1 MEDDMNTTLSVIE
14 RIDVVERLEDALA
27 GLSREELANL
37 ILGFDD
43 VRIAAIDAL
52 AEAFGDMADRGEFD
66 AIKSPDDAVHELKRL
81 AKELA

>member
-1 MEDDMNTTLSVIE
+1 MSTTLSVIE
-14 RIDVVERLEDALA
+14 RIDLVERMADALA
-27 GLSREELANL
+27 GLSREELMLL

-43 VRIAAIDAL
+43 VKIAAIDAL
-52 AEAFGDMADRGEFD
+52 EEAFADMADRGEFD